1 MPKKCDSILFD
12 PTSFYLTILKILT
25 LGHILHHVI
34 MLSSLSG
41 IRKASDLLFTSRS
54 DVLFNVML
62 LVTLHSQKMSN
73 LWVA

>member
-1 MPKKCDSILFD
+1 MVDFVWCDLSL
-12 PTSFYLTILKILT
+12 LLK
-25 LGHILHHVI
+25 HILHHVI